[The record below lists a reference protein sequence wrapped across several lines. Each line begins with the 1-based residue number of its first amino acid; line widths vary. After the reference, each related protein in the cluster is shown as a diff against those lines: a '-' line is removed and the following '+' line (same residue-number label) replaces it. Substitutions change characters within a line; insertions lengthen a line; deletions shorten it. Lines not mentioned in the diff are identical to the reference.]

1 MLALNRSLIVFVVS
15 FVAFLGPFSQSIY
28 APILPEVAQHFASP
42 QLLVNFSLSIYTFTL
57 AIMQIVYGPLTDAL
71 GRRKVLLPGILLY
84 VLATI
89 GCSYATTIEQF
100 LLFRGLQAA
109 GIASGSVIAVTVI
122 GDLCKGA
129 ALGRAMGTYQMLVSL
144 GPVLGPVLGGVIWG
158 VVGYHGLVTFLIC
171 MGVLVLLANVAF
183 TKETKAL
190 QDASN
195 RFRLA
200 VVKEILRHPIGMSII
215 LLGFIQYYTFF
226 TFLVF
231 FPQILVERYG
241 LTVAQKGLAFL
252 PLSCCIVI
260 GSFFGG
266 KLMEKINIFRY
277 MIGTTSLNVVVIVL
291 SIVSAE
297 LSFVLVVLCSA
308 LFGLFLGLSLP
319 VQTTLLSRTFSQE
332 RATSVGIYNF
342 FRFFGIA
349 ISPMVGGVLYQW
361 GEGPL
366 LFGFVSVVFAFAVW
380 FMKRNFTQAEKAQLP
395 ETNHVSV

>member
-1 MLALNRSLIVFVVS
+1 MLALDRSLIVFVVS

-28 APILPEVAQHFASP
+28 APVLPEVAQHFASP
-42 QLLVNFSLSIYTFTL
+42 QLLVNFSLFIYTLTL
-57 AIMQIVYGPLTDAL
+57 ASMQIVYGPLTDAL
-71 GRRKVLLPGILLY
+71 GRRRVLLPGILVY
-84 VLATI
+84 ILATI
-89 GCSYATTIEQF
+89 ACSYATTIEQF

-129 ALGRAMGTYQMLVSL
+129 ALGRAMGTYQILVSL
-144 GPVLGPVLGGVIWG
+144 GSVLGPVLGGVIWG
-158 VVGYHGLVTFLIC
+158 YVGYHGLVTFLIG
-171 MGVLVLLANVAF
+171 MGVLVLLANFAF

-190 QDASN
+190 QDANN

-200 VVKEILRHPIGMSII
+200 VVKEILRHPIGKSII

-231 FPQILVERYG
+231 LPQILVERYG
-241 LTVAQKGLAFL
+241 LTVAQKGLAFM

-266 KLMEKINIFRY
+266 KLMESVPIFRY
-277 MIGTTSLNVVVIVL
+277 LIGTASLHVVAIVL

-308 LFGLFLGLSLP
+308 LVGLSQGLSLP
-319 VQTTLLSRTFSQE
+319 VQTALLSRTFTQE

-349 ISPMVGGVLYQW
+349 VSPMIGGVLYQW

-366 LFGFVSVVFAFAVW
+366 LFGFVSVVFAFVVW
-380 FMKRNFTQAEKAQLP
+380 FMKRNFTQAEKAQLS
-395 ETNHVSV
+395 ETNHASV